1 MGLHQK
7 LADGFHAVGQANI
20 KQMTNYKTTILGIVT
35 ILAAVSVAAKEFLTN
50 GSLPDIGILFAS
62 VAAGWGLIAARDAKD

>member
-1 MGLHQK
+1 
-7 LADGFHAVGQANI
+7 
-20 KQMTNYKTTILGIVT
+20 MTNYKTTILGIVT